1 MDIDR
6 SRLYE
11 NVHDYLETSGFTTM
25 KLARTAALEL
35 CDWAAERG
43 IVIVMV
49 EGEIFR
55 EGTFEAR
62 LDAIWKGED
71 PPIEREDAD
80 RNNLS
85 AAEFIR
91 SMDNDYN
98 AFVISSAPTTGY
110 LHLKKDDAARSG

>member
-49 EGEIFR
+49 EGGIFR

-62 LDAIWKGED
+62 GRRQKQ
-71 PPIEREDAD
+71 
-80 RNNLS
+80 
-85 AAEFIR
+85 
-91 SMDNDYN
+91 
-98 AFVISSAPTTGY
+98 FVRRRVYSIHG
-110 LHLKKDDAARSG
+110 